1 METSGIS
8 LEYTE
13 QTENS
18 SKKNKNGIKER
29 AKVFYRKFHSSATH
43 ERAIILYNYIILFI
57 VAGIYI
63 ICGMSYYV
71 SVYQQSDINDDAA
84 QAINPGYSWF
94 RALYFLVVTM
104 FGVGYGDVRAA
115 TEASMLFTAF
125 FILFGVCLGGTYVG
139 LVISH
144 IQEHSDRLAALKD
157 KEFGRKLAAIHSK
170 KISARSIGDIHK
182 VIGKRLS
189 VMNATI
195 MGVDHDAGTLDN
207 DDTNADT
214 IEPDIIGDNDEELD
228 EYGLNKNEEKT
239 MFDMSEKAFN
249 DEVTKIVKQFFLDMF
264 SICVAIFVGMGAMIG
279 IEGWT
284 PIQAFY
290 WAVVSISTVG
300 YGDLY
305 ASDNEGRLFTIFYLL
320 ICVPLLI
327 TSLGSIVKIPSL
339 LRIRRKE
346 MSLIQKFGGGGAG
359 ELKPEVLQKIVEAD
373 LFKAFPMLKRDE
385 KETSRAEFVILMLH
399 MMNRIKEKD
408 LIFACK
414 TFDRLDKTG
423 DGLLDESDITGEI
436 ERIMNSGKMTE
447 GEVVELNETND
458 RNIKADNV

>member
-1 METSGIS
+1 
-8 LEYTE
+8 
-13 QTENS
+13 
-18 SKKNKNGIKER
+18 
-29 AKVFYRKFHSSATH
+29 
-43 ERAIILYNYIILFI
+43 
-57 VAGIYI
+57 
-63 ICGMSYYV
+63 MSYYV
-71 SVYQQSDINDDAA
+71 SVYNQSDINDDAA
-84 QAINPGYSWF
+84 QALNPGYSWF

-104 FGVGYGDVRAA
+104 FGVGYGDIRPI

-139 LVISH
+139 LLISH
-144 IQEHSDRLAALKD
+144 IQEHNERLAALRD
-157 KEFGRKLAAIHSK
+157 KEFGKKLAAIHNK
-170 KISARSIGDIHK
+170 KFSFNNLGATGSMEHIHK

-189 VMNATI
+189 VINATI
-195 MGVDHDAGTLDN
+195 MGVELDAGSLVN
-207 DDTNADT
+207 DDTQTD
-214 IEPDIIGDNDEELD
+214 IIDRDIIGDNDEELD
-228 EYGLNKNEEKT
+228 EYGLNILEEKT
-239 MFDMSEKAFN
+239 MFDVSEKAFN
-249 DEVTKIVKQFFLDMF
+249 DEVRKIVKRFFLDLF
-264 SICVAIFVGMGAMIG
+264 SICVAIFVGMGAMIR

-339 LRIRRKE
+339 LRIRRSE
-346 MSLIQKFGGGGAG
+346 MSLIRKFGGEGTG

-373 LFKAFPMLKRDE
+373 LFKAFPMLKRNE

-399 MMNRIKEKD
+399 MMDKIKEKD

-414 TFDRLDKTG
+414 IFDRLDKTG

-436 ERIMNSGKMTE
+436 ERLLNQEEKMNQSNSYMETE
-447 GEVVELNETND
+447 EEGVELNETND
-458 RNIKADNV
+458 GNIKADSV